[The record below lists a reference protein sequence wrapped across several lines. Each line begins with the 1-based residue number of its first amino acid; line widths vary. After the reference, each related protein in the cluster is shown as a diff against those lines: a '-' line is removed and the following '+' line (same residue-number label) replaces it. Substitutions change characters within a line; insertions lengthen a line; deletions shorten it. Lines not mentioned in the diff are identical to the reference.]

1 MKQLL
6 SVILVGTLCSL
17 YLFPITFTFLP
28 VGNTKIYMAVLG
40 LLLFAL
46 NRITNRKP
54 ETNRSMLYVSLAALA
69 VSLAGVFS
77 VFLNGTYDY
86 TYAQYLILMWVW
98 AGAAY
103 FVMQCMKRAHGRLT
117 VKLISL
123 YVIGVCVAQCGFAL
137 LNEFVPAFKSV
148 VDALVEQQ
156 TELLNEVDRMYGIG
170 ASLDTGGSRFACAL
184 IMLAY
189 VMFRHAR
196 SGGRVLVTL
205 FYALLFVFLFV
216 VGNMVART
224 TSAGAVI
231 ALAYLLFTLKDG
243 FQACHRQIFLSFAGV
258 LLLAVPF
265 AVYLYAASP
274 EMSELFMFAF
284 ESFFNLAESGEFE
297 THSTSEL
304 LDMWTHIPE
313 HLKTW
318 IIGDGYFLNPY
329 AYDPYYIGV
338 HRWTYYMG
346 TDVGYLRFIFYFGL
360 VGLLAFIGFMV
371 CCARECGRKYDRDK
385 TLFVLLLLMN
395 MVLWAKVSTDL
406 FVIFA
411 LFLLADKTGADDVPV
426 ALPQKNAVR

>member
-1 MKQLL
+1 MKHVL

-17 YLFPITFTFLP
+17 YLFPLTFTFLP

-40 LLLFAL
+40 LLLFML
-46 NRITNRKP
+46 NRITSRAP
-54 ETNRSMLYVSLAALA
+54 QTARSMVYVSLAALA

-103 FVMQCMKRAHGRLT
+103 FVMQCMKKVHGRITADL
-117 VKLISL
+117 VCL

-148 VDALVEQQ
+148 VDACVDQQ

-189 VMFRHAR
+189 VMVRYAKR
-196 SGGRVLVTL
+196 GGHVAVTL
-205 FYALLFVFLFV
+205 FHVLLFVFLMV
-216 VGNMVART
+216 VGSMVART
-224 TSAGAVI
+224 TLAGAVI

-243 FQACHRQIFLSFAGV
+243 FQSYHGRIFLSFAGIV
-258 LLLAVPF
+258 LVAAPF
-265 AVYLYAASP
+265 GIYLYATSP

-284 ESFFNLAESGEFE
+284 EAFFNLAGGGEFE
-297 THSTSEL
+297 THSTTEL
-304 LDMWTHIPE
+304 MDMWTHIPE

-318 IIGDGYFLNPY
+318 IIGDGY
-329 AYDPYYIGV
+329 IGV
-338 HRWTYYMG
+338 HKWAYYMG

-360 VGLLAFIGFMV
+360 VGLLAFIYFIV
-371 CCARECGRKYDRDK
+371 CCTRECCRKYGSDK
-385 TLFVLLLLMN
+385 VLFVLLMIMN
-395 MVLWAKVSTDL
+395 MVLWAKVATDL

-411 LFLLADKTGADDVPV
+411 LFLLADTAKPDDAGTDSRQT
-426 ALPQKNAVR
+426 ALNR

>member
-1 MKQLL
+1 MKHVL

-17 YLFPITFTFLP
+17 YLFPLTFTFLP

-40 LLLFAL
+40 LLLFML
-46 NRITNRKP
+46 NRITNRAP
-54 ETNRSMLYVSLAALA
+54 QTARSMVYVSLAALA

-103 FVMQCMKRAHGRLT
+103 FVMQCMKKVHGRITAGL
-117 VKLISL
+117 VCL

-148 VDALVEQQ
+148 VDACVDQQ

-189 VMFRHAR
+189 VMVRYAKRGGHAA
-196 SGGRVLVTL
+196 VTL
-205 FYALLFVFLFV
+205 FHVLLFVFLMV
-216 VGNMVART
+216 VGSMVART
-224 TSAGAVI
+224 TLAGAVI

-243 FQACHRQIFLSFAGV
+243 FQSYHGRIFLSFAGIV
-258 LLLAVPF
+258 LVAAPF
-265 AVYLYAASP
+265 GIYLYATSP

-284 ESFFNLAESGEFE
+284 EAFFNLAGGGEFE
-297 THSTSEL
+297 THSTTEL
-304 LDMWTHIPE
+304 MDMWTHIPE

-318 IIGDGYFLNPY
+318 IIGDGYFVYPY
-329 AYDPYYIGV
+329 IYDPYYIGEQ
-338 HRWTYYMG
+338 RWAYYMG

-360 VGLLAFIGFMV
+360 VGLLAFIYFIV
-371 CCARECGRKYDRDK
+371 CCTRECCRKYGSDK
-385 TLFVLLLLMN
+385 VLFVLLMIMN
-395 MVLWAKVSTDL
+395 MVLWAKVATDL

-411 LFLLADKTGADDVPV
+411 LFLLADTAKPDDAGTDSRQT
-426 ALPQKNAVR
+426 ALNR

>member
-1 MKQLL
+1 MKHVL

-17 YLFPITFTFLP
+17 YLFPLTFTFLP

-40 LLLFAL
+40 LLLFML
-46 NRITNRKP
+46 NRITSRAP
-54 ETNRSMLYVSLAALA
+54 QTARSMVYVSLAALA

-103 FVMQCMKRAHGRLT
+103 FVMQCMKKVHGRITAGL
-117 VKLISL
+117 VCL

-137 LNEFVPAFKSV
+137 LNEFVPAFKGV
-148 VDALVEQQ
+148 VDACVDQQ

-189 VMFRHAR
+189 VMVRYAKRGGHAA
-196 SGGRVLVTL
+196 VTL
-205 FYALLFVFLFV
+205 FHVLLFVFLMV
-216 VGNMVART
+216 VGSMVART
-224 TSAGAVI
+224 TLAGAVI

-243 FQACHRQIFLSFAGV
+243 FQSYHGRIFLSFAGIV
-258 LLLAVPF
+258 LVAAPF
-265 AVYLYAASP
+265 GIYLYATSP

-284 ESFFNLAESGEFE
+284 EAFFNLAGGGEFE
-297 THSTSEL
+297 THSTTEL
-304 LDMWTHIPE
+304 MDMWTHIPE

-318 IIGDGYFLNPY
+318 IIGDGYFLNTY

-338 HRWTYYMG
+338 HKWAYYMG

-360 VGLLAFIGFMV
+360 VGLLAFIYFIV
-371 CCARECGRKYDRDK
+371 CCTRECCRKYGSDK
-385 TLFVLLLLMN
+385 VLFVLLMIMN
-395 MVLWAKVSTDL
+395 MVLWAKVATDL

-411 LFLLADKTGADDVPV
+411 LFLLADTAKPDDAGTDSRQT
-426 ALPQKNAVR
+426 ALNR

>member
-1 MKQLL
+1 MKHVL

-17 YLFPITFTFLP
+17 YLFPLTFTFLP

-40 LLLFAL
+40 LLLFML
-46 NRITNRKP
+46 NRITSRAP
-54 ETNRSMLYVSLAALA
+54 QTARSMVYVSLAALA

-103 FVMQCMKRAHGRLT
+103 FVMQCMKKVHGRITAGL
-117 VKLISL
+117 VCL

-148 VDALVEQQ
+148 VDACVDQQ
-156 TELLNEVDRMYGIG
+156 TEALNEVDRMYGIG

-189 VMFRHAR
+189 VMVRYAKR
-196 SGGRVLVTL
+196 GGHVAVTL
-205 FYALLFVFLFV
+205 FHVLLFVFLMV
-216 VGNMVART
+216 VGSMVART
-224 TSAGAVI
+224 TLAGAVI

-243 FQACHRQIFLSFAGV
+243 FQSYHGRIFLSFAGIV
-258 LLLAVPF
+258 LVAAPF
-265 AVYLYAASP
+265 GIYLYATSP

-284 ESFFNLAESGEFE
+284 EAFFNLAGGGEFE
-297 THSTSEL
+297 THSTTEL
-304 LDMWTHIPE
+304 MDMWTHIPE

-318 IIGDGYFLNPY
+318 IIGDGYFLTPY

-338 HRWTYYMG
+338 HKWAYYMG

-360 VGLLAFIGFMV
+360 VGLLAFIYFIV
-371 CCARECGRKYDRDK
+371 CCTRECCRKYGSDK
-385 TLFVLLLLMN
+385 VLFVLLMIMN
-395 MVLWAKVSTDL
+395 MVLWAKVATDL

-411 LFLLADKTGADDVPV
+411 LFLLADTAKPDDAGTDSRQT
-426 ALPQKNAVR
+426 ALNR

>member
-1 MKQLL
+1 MKHVL

-17 YLFPITFTFLP
+17 YLFPLTFTFLP

-40 LLLFAL
+40 LLLFML
-46 NRITNRKP
+46 NRITSRAP
-54 ETNRSMLYVSLAALA
+54 QTARSMVYVSLAALA

-103 FVMQCMKRAHGRLT
+103 FVMQCMKKVHGRITAGL
-117 VKLISL
+117 VCL

-148 VDALVEQQ
+148 VDACVDQQ
-156 TELLNEVDRMYGIG
+156 TEVLNEVDRMYGIG

-189 VMFRHAR
+189 VMVRYAKR
-196 SGGRVLVTL
+196 GGHVAVTL
-205 FYALLFVFLFV
+205 FHVLLFVFLMV
-216 VGNMVART
+216 VGSMVART
-224 TSAGAVI
+224 TLAGAVI

-243 FQACHRQIFLSFAGV
+243 FQSYHGRIFLSFAGIV
-258 LLLAVPF
+258 LVAAPF
-265 AVYLYAASP
+265 GIYLYATSP

-284 ESFFNLAESGEFE
+284 EAFFNLAGGGEFE
-297 THSTSEL
+297 THSTTEL
-304 LDMWTHIPE
+304 MDMWTHIPE

-338 HRWTYYMG
+338 HKWAYYMG

-360 VGLLAFIGFMV
+360 VGLLAFIYFIV
-371 CCARECGRKYDRDK
+371 CCTRECCRKYGSDK
-385 TLFVLLLLMN
+385 VLFVLLMIMN
-395 MVLWAKVSTDL
+395 MVLWAKVATDL

-411 LFLLADKTGADDVPV
+411 LFLLADTAKPDDAGTDSRQT
-426 ALPQKNAVR
+426 ALNR

>member
-6 SVILVGTLCSL
+6 SVILVGALCSL

-77 VFLNGTYDY
+77 VFLNETYDY

-103 FVMQCMKRAHGRLT
+103 FVMQCMKKAHGHIT
-117 VKLISL
+117 VELIAL

-137 LNEFVPAFKSV
+137 LNEFVPAFKNV

-156 TELLNEVDRMYGIG
+156 ADLLNDVDRMYGIG
-170 ASLDTGGSRFACAL
+170 ASLDTAGSRFACAL

-189 VMFRHAR
+189 VMVRHAKN
-196 SGGRVLVTL
+196 GGRVLGTL
-205 FYALLFVFLFV
+205 FYALLFVFLVV

-243 FQACHRQIFLSFAGV
+243 FKAYHRQVFLSFAGI

-265 AVYLYAASP
+265 GMYLYATSP

-284 ESFFNLAESGEFE
+284 EAFFNAAEGGEFE
-297 THSTSEL
+297 THSTTEL

-338 HRWTYYMG
+338 HRWNYYMG

-360 VGLLAFIGFMV
+360 VGLLAFIYFMV
-371 CCARECGRKYDRDK
+371 CCTRECCRKYGRDK
-385 TLFVLLLLMN
+385 VLFFLLLMMN

-411 LFLLADKTGADDVPV
+411 LFLLADKTEADDVPV
-426 ALPQKNAVR
+426 AFPQKNAAR

>member
-1 MKQLL
+1 MKHVL

-17 YLFPITFTFLP
+17 YLFPLTFTFLP

-40 LLLFAL
+40 LLLFML
-46 NRITNRKP
+46 NRITSRAP
-54 ETNRSMLYVSLAALA
+54 QTARSMVYVSLAALA

-103 FVMQCMKRAHGRLT
+103 FVMQCMKKVHGRITADL
-117 VKLISL
+117 VCL

-148 VDALVEQQ
+148 VDACVDQQ

-189 VMFRHAR
+189 VMVRYAKR
-196 SGGRVLVTL
+196 GGHVAVTL
-205 FYALLFVFLFV
+205 FHVLLFVFLMV
-216 VGNMVART
+216 VGSMVART
-224 TSAGAVI
+224 TLAGAVI

-243 FQACHRQIFLSFAGV
+243 FQSYHGRIFLSFAGIV
-258 LLLAVPF
+258 LVAAPF
-265 AVYLYAASP
+265 GIYLYATSP

-284 ESFFNLAESGEFE
+284 EAFFNLAGGGEFE
-297 THSTSEL
+297 THSTTEL
-304 LDMWTHIPE
+304 MDMWTHIPE

-318 IIGDGYFLNPY
+318 IIGDG
-329 AYDPYYIGV
+329 A
-338 HRWTYYMG
+338 YYMG

-360 VGLLAFIGFMV
+360 VGLLAFIYFIV
-371 CCARECGRKYDRDK
+371 CCTRECCRKYGSDK
-385 TLFVLLLLMN
+385 VLFVLLMIMN
-395 MVLWAKVSTDL
+395 MVLWAKVATDL

-411 LFLLADKTGADDVPV
+411 LFLLADTAKPDDAGTDSRQT
-426 ALPQKNAVR
+426 ALNR

>member
-1 MKQLL
+1 MKHVL

-17 YLFPITFTFLP
+17 YLFPLTFTFLP

-40 LLLFAL
+40 LLLFML
-46 NRITNRKP
+46 NRITNRAP
-54 ETNRSMLYVSLAALA
+54 QTARSMVYVSLAALA

-103 FVMQCMKRAHGRLT
+103 FVMQCMKKVHGRITAGL
-117 VKLISL
+117 VCL

-148 VDALVEQQ
+148 VDACVDQQ
-156 TELLNEVDRMYGIG
+156 TEFLNEVDRMYGIG
-170 ASLDTGGSRFACAL
+170 ASLDTGGSRLACAL

-189 VMFRHAR
+189 VMVRYAKR
-196 SGGRVLVTL
+196 GGHVAVTL
-205 FYALLFVFLFV
+205 FHVLLFVFLMV
-216 VGNMVART
+216 VGSMVART
-224 TSAGAVI
+224 TLAGAVI

-243 FQACHRQIFLSFAGV
+243 FQSYHGRIFLSFAGIV
-258 LLLAVPF
+258 LVAAPF
-265 AVYLYAASP
+265 GIYLYATSP

-284 ESFFNLAESGEFE
+284 EAFFNLAGGGEFE
-297 THSTSEL
+297 THSTTEL
-304 LDMWTHIPE
+304 MDMWTHIPE

-318 IIGDGYFLNPY
+318 IIGDGYFVYPY
-329 AYDPYYIGV
+329 IYDPYYIGEQ
-338 HRWTYYMG
+338 RWAYYMG

-360 VGLLAFIGFMV
+360 VGLLAFIYFIV
-371 CCARECGRKYDRDK
+371 CCTRECCRKYGSDK
-385 TLFVLLLLMN
+385 VLFVLLMIMN
-395 MVLWAKVSTDL
+395 MVLWAKVATDL

-411 LFLLADKTGADDVPV
+411 LFLLADTAKPDDAGTDSRQT
-426 ALPQKNAVR
+426 ALNR

>member
-1 MKQLL
+1 MKHVL

-17 YLFPITFTFLP
+17 YLFPLTFTFLP

-40 LLLFAL
+40 LLLFML
-46 NRITNRKP
+46 NRITSRAP
-54 ETNRSMLYVSLAALA
+54 QTARSMVYVSLAALA

-103 FVMQCMKRAHGRLT
+103 FVMQCMKKVHGRITAGL
-117 VKLISL
+117 VCL

-148 VDALVEQQ
+148 VDACVDQQ

-189 VMFRHAR
+189 VMVRYAKRGGHAA
-196 SGGRVLVTL
+196 VTL
-205 FYALLFVFLFV
+205 FHVLLFVFLMV
-216 VGNMVART
+216 VGSMVART
-224 TSAGAVI
+224 TLAGAVI

-243 FQACHRQIFLSFAGV
+243 FKSYHGRIFLSFAGIV
-258 LLLAVPF
+258 LVAAPF
-265 AVYLYAASP
+265 GIYLYATSP
-274 EMSELFMFAF
+274 EMSKLFMFAF
-284 ESFFNLAESGEFE
+284 EAFFNLAGGGEFE
-297 THSTSEL
+297 THSTTEL
-304 LDMWTHIPE
+304 MDMWTHIPE

-318 IIGDGYFLNPY
+318 IIGDGYFVYPY
-329 AYDPYYIGV
+329 IYDPYYIGEQ
-338 HRWTYYMG
+338 RWAYYMG

-360 VGLLAFIGFMV
+360 VGLLAFIYFIV
-371 CCARECGRKYDRDK
+371 CCTRECCRKYGSDK
-385 TLFVLLLLMN
+385 VLFVLLMMMN
-395 MVLWAKVSTDL
+395 MVLWAKVATDL

-411 LFLLADKTGADDVPV
+411 LFLLADTAKPDDAGTDSRQT
-426 ALPQKNAVR
+426 ALNR

>member
-1 MKQLL
+1 MKHVL

-17 YLFPITFTFLP
+17 YLFPLTFTFLP

-40 LLLFAL
+40 LLLFML
-46 NRITNRKP
+46 NRITSRAP
-54 ETNRSMLYVSLAALA
+54 QTARSMVYVSLAALA

-98 AGAAY
+98 AGAAC
-103 FVMQCMKRAHGRLT
+103 FVMQCMKKVHGRITAGL
-117 VKLISL
+117 VCL

-148 VDALVEQQ
+148 VDACVDQQ

-189 VMFRHAR
+189 VMVRYAKR
-196 SGGRVLVTL
+196 GGHVAVTL
-205 FYALLFVFLFV
+205 FHVLLFVFLMV
-216 VGNMVART
+216 VGSMVART
-224 TSAGAVI
+224 TLAGAVI

-243 FQACHRQIFLSFAGV
+243 FQSYHGRIFLSFAGIV
-258 LLLAVPF
+258 LVAAPF
-265 AVYLYAASP
+265 GIYLYATSP

-284 ESFFNLAESGEFE
+284 EAFFNLAGGGEFE
-297 THSTSEL
+297 THSTTEL
-304 LDMWTHIPE
+304 MDMWTHIPE

-318 IIGDGYFLNPY
+318 IIGDGYFLRPQT
-329 AYDPYYIGV
+329 YDPYYVGE
-338 HRWTYYMG
+338 HHMYYYMG

-360 VGLLAFIGFMV
+360 VGLLAFIYFIV
-371 CCARECGRKYDRDK
+371 CCTRECCRKYGSDK
-385 TLFVLLLLMN
+385 VLFVLLMIMN
-395 MVLWAKVSTDL
+395 MVLWAKVATDL

-411 LFLLADKTGADDVPV
+411 LFLLADTAKPDDAGTDSRQT
-426 ALPQKNAVR
+426 ALNR